1 MVDFGVIPTKKVIK
15 DFINS
20 ELPMPQAIACA
31 NDTMAITA
39 YNSLI
44 NAGYDLPR
52 EIAITGFDGLIQA
65 IEHYP
70 AITTAQHDYENA
82 VIKMHLIF

>member
-1 MVDFGVIPTKKVIK
+1 
-15 DFINS
+15 
-20 ELPMPQAIACA
+20 MPQAIACA

-82 VIKMHLIF
+82 VIKAFDILNDIFNHKGSSCRQLYKF